1 MSPRGSDIDCRE
13 AFDRLYA
20 YLDGELSQRQEVEVR
35 EHLEICKPCLKLATF
50 ESAYLRFL
58 EARTRAQRAPA
69 HLKKAILRQLLFSEN
84 SSEQE

>member
-1 MSPRGSDIDCRE
+1 MNPRGSSIDCRE
-13 AFDRLYA
+13 AFDLLYA
-20 YLDGELSQRQEVEVR
+20 YLDGELSAGQEAEVR
-35 EHLEICKPCLKLATF
+35 QHLEICKPCFKLATF

-69 HLKKAILRQLLFSEN
+69 HLKKAILRQLLFSGN

>member
-1 MSPRGSDIDCRE
+1 MNPPGSSIDCRD

-20 YLDGELSQRQEVEVR
+20 YLDGELSPQHEAEVR
-35 EHLEICKPCLKLATF
+35 EHLEMCKPCFKLAKF

-58 EARTRAQRAPA
+58 EARTRAQRAPG